1 MATDETA
8 TDRDGVTSGEETT
21 EDGAPTDGRTEP
33 DDSRPLPDLAET
45 DRRAV
50 HEVELALEWFQRAQG
65 QLLAFHHATGHGMD
79 HLREGERLLR
89 ESGRDDLADA
99 VRDDLLPHGVVDDDR
114 WSYDVVE
121 EFQGSLLAEARGLER
136 RVREELADGQ
146 RHVQERRQERAW
158 KERADE
164 R

>member
-1 MATDETA
+1 MATDEPP
-8 TDRDGVTSGEETT
+8 RDGDS
-21 EDGAPTDGRTEP
+21 EP
-33 DDSRPLPDLAET
+33 VPDLSDA
-45 DRRAV
+45 DCAAL

-121 EFQGSLLAEARGLER
+121 NYQDTLLAEARRLER
-136 RVREELADGQ
+136 RVRTELADGQ

>member
-1 MATDETA
+1 MATEETA
-8 TDRDGVTSGEETT
+8 NGSESGS
-21 EDGAPTDGRTEP
+21 A
-33 DDSRPLPDLAET
+33 SDLADSE
-45 DRRAV
+45 RNAV

-79 HLREGERLLR
+79 HLREAERLLR

-99 VRDDLLPHGVVDDDR
+99 VRDELLPHGVVDDDR

-121 EFQGSLLAEARGLER
+121 NYQRTLLAEARGLEE
-136 RVREELADGQ
+136 RVRRELVDGR
-146 RHVQERRQERAW
+146 RHVLERRQERAW
-158 KERADE
+158 KDRADE